1 MVMVGAVPNGRYG
14 EQHYGLHSG
23 EARQD
28 HRAPGRVERF
38 NPRPVANGADPYD
51 WTGKT
56 EFKPVFE
63 ASEVAAS
70 LAVDS
75 RRDSVLGGVVRDWKL
90 FEAWWRS
97 GKAHR
102 DLAWAFCV
110 SGVLVML
117 AHVSAFGWTLIWN
130 GTARLMGN

>member
-14 EQHYGLHSG
+14 EHYELYPC

-28 HRAPGRVERF
+28 HRGSGRVERTH
-38 NPRPVANGADPYD
+38 PRSVANGADPYD

-56 EFKPVFE
+56 EFQPVFE

-90 FEAWWRS
+90 FEAWWQS
-97 GKAHR
+97 GRALR
-102 DLAWAFCV
+102 DLSKVFFM
-110 SGVLVML
+110 SGVLVFL
-117 AHVSAFGWTLIWN
+117 AHVSALGWILVWD
-130 GTARLMGN
+130 GTARLMGAQ

>member
-14 EQHYGLHSG
+14 EHYELYPC

-28 HRAPGRVERF
+28 HRGSGRVERTH
-38 NPRPVANGADPYD
+38 PRSVANGADPYD

-75 RRDSVLGGVVRDWKL
+75 RRDSVLGGVVSDFQLLEK
-90 FEAWWRS
+90 WWRS
-97 GKAHR
+97 GKAYR
-102 DLAWAFCV
+102 DLARAFCV

-117 AHVSAFGWTLIWN
+117 AHVFAFGWTLIWN
-130 GTARLMGN
+130 WTALLMGN